1 MLLIQWLYLKN
12 LAYWFQRFHTLSMPE
27 NLHKLFVI
35 SSPSGGGKT
44 SLINKLFEDSRSANF
59 EKSISDTSREK
70 RQGDLEGKDY
80 YFLSEKDFKDKIK
93 KEEYVEYAT
102 VFGNFY
108 GTSKEEIKTKYNN
121 SNLIL
126 ELDWQGAYAVKELF
140 DDAKLIFLVP
150 PSLDDLKQRLIKR
163 NLDSS
168 EAIESRLSEAKKEIS
183 KSEMYDYLVLNDDF
197 DKAFEDLS
205 QILFEGISP
214 IDFNSRVSKDL
225 IKRLVE

>member
-1 MLLIQWLYLKN
+1 
-12 LAYWFQRFHTLSMPE
+12 MPE

-59 EKSISDTSREK
+59 EKSISDTSRQK

-168 EAIESRLSEAKKEIS
+168 EAIEKRLSEAKKEIS

-197 DKAFEDLS
+197 NKAFEDLS

-214 IDFNSRVSKDL
+214 IDFNSRASKDL
-225 IKRLVE
+225 VKRLVE

>member
-1 MLLIQWLYLKN
+1 
-12 LAYWFQRFHTLSMPE
+12 MPE

-44 SLINKLFEDSRSANF
+44 SLINKVFEDSRSANF
-59 EKSISDTSREK
+59 EKSISDTSRQK

-168 EAIESRLSEAKKEIS
+168 EAIEKRLSEAKKEIS

-197 DKAFEDLS
+197 HKAFEDLS

-214 IDFNSRVSKDL
+214 IDFNSRASKDL

>member
-1 MLLIQWLYLKN
+1 
-12 LAYWFQRFHTLSMPE
+12 MPE

-44 SLINKLFEDSRSANF
+44 SLINKLFEDTRSMNF
-59 EKSISDTSREK
+59 KKSISDTTRQKRE
-70 RQGDLEGKDY
+70 GDINGRDY
-80 YFLSEKDFKDKIK
+80 YFLSEREFKDKIE

-121 SNLIL
+121 SNLVL

-140 DDAKLIFLVP
+140 DDARLIFLVP
-150 PSLDDLKQRLIKR
+150 PSLEDLKQRLVTR
-163 NLDSS
+163 NLDSPES
-168 EAIESRLSEAKKEIS
+168 IENRLSEAKKEIS

-197 DKAFEDLS
+197 DRAFEDLS
-205 QILFEGISP
+205 QILFKGISSK
-214 IDFNSRVSKDL
+214 DFNSRVSKDL
-225 IKRLVE
+225 IERLVE

>member
-1 MLLIQWLYLKN
+1 
-12 LAYWFQRFHTLSMPE
+12 MPE

-59 EKSISDTSREK
+59 EKSISDTSRQK

-80 YFLSEKDFKDKIK
+80 YFLSEKDFKEKIK

-102 VFGNFY
+102 IFGNFY

-168 EAIESRLSEAKKEIS
+168 EEIENRLSEAKKEIS

-197 DKAFEDLS
+197 EKAFEDLS

-214 IDFNSRVSKDL
+214 IDFNSRSSKDL

>member
-1 MLLIQWLYLKN
+1 
-12 LAYWFQRFHTLSMPE
+12 MPE

-59 EKSISDTSREK
+59 EKSISDTSRQK

-93 KEEYVEYAT
+93 KEEYVEYAI

-126 ELDWQGAYAVKELF
+126 ELDWQGAYSVKELF

-168 EAIESRLSEAKKEIS
+168 EAIENRLSEAKKEIS

-205 QILFEGISP
+205 QILFEDISP
-214 IDFNSRVSKDL
+214 TDFNSRASKDL

>member
-1 MLLIQWLYLKN
+1 
-12 LAYWFQRFHTLSMPE
+12 MPE

-59 EKSISDTSREK
+59 EKSISDTSRQK

-80 YFLSEKDFKDKIK
+80 YFLSEKDFKDKIN

-126 ELDWQGAYAVKELF
+126 ELDWQGAYAVKEIF

-168 EAIESRLSEAKKEIS
+168 KEIESRLSEAKKEIS
-183 KSEMYDYLVLNDDF
+183 KSEMYDYFVLNDDF

-214 IDFNSRVSKDL
+214 IDFHSRASKDL

>member
-1 MLLIQWLYLKN
+1 
-12 LAYWFQRFHTLSMPE
+12 MPE

-59 EKSISDTSREK
+59 EKSISDTSRQK

-108 GTSKEEIKTKYNN
+108 GTSKGEIKTKYNN
-121 SNLIL
+121 SNLVL
-126 ELDWQGAYAVKELF
+126 ELDWQGAYAVKKIF

-168 EAIESRLSEAKKEIS
+168 ESIENRLSEAKKEIR
-183 KSEMYDYLVLNDDF
+183 KSEMYDFLVLNDDF

-205 QILFEGISP
+205 QILFESILP
-214 IDFNSRVSKDL
+214 IDFNSRASKDL

>member
-1 MLLIQWLYLKN
+1 
-12 LAYWFQRFHTLSMPE
+12 MPE

-59 EKSISDTSREK
+59 EKSISDTSRQK

-93 KEEYVEYAT
+93 KKEYVEYAT

-108 GTSKEEIKTKYNN
+108 GTSKEEIKKKYNN

-140 DDAKLIFLVP
+140 DNAKLIFLVP

-168 EAIESRLSEAKKEIS
+168 QEIENRLSEAKKEIS

-205 QILFEGISP
+205 QILFEGILP
-214 IDFNSRVSKDL
+214 IDFHSRASKDL
-225 IKRLVE
+225 SLIHI

>member
-1 MLLIQWLYLKN
+1 
-12 LAYWFQRFHTLSMPE
+12 MPE

-44 SLINKLFEDSRSANF
+44 SLINKLFEDTRSMNF
-59 EKSISDTSREK
+59 KKSISDTTRQKRE
-70 RQGDLEGKDY
+70 GDINGRDY
-80 YFLSEKDFKDKIK
+80 YFLSEKEFKDKIE

-108 GTSKEEIKTKYNN
+108 GTSKEEIKTKYDN
-121 SNLIL
+121 SNLVL

-140 DDAKLIFLVP
+140 DDARLIFLVP
-150 PSLDDLKQRLIKR
+150 PSLEDLKQRLVTR
-163 NLDSS
+163 NLDSPES
-168 EAIESRLSEAKKEIS
+168 IENRLSEAKKEIS
-183 KSEMYDYLVLNDDF
+183 KSEIYDFLILNDDF

-205 QILFEGISP
+205 QILFESISAL
-214 IDFNSRVSKDL
+214 DFDSRVPKDL

>member
-1 MLLIQWLYLKN
+1 
-12 LAYWFQRFHTLSMPE
+12 MPE

-59 EKSISDTSREK
+59 EKSISDTSRQK
-70 RQGDLEGKDY
+70 REGDLEGKDY

-93 KEEYVEYAT
+93 KEEYVEYAI

-126 ELDWQGAYAVKELF
+126 ELDWQGAYSVKELF

-168 EAIESRLSEAKKEIS
+168 EAIEKRLSEAKKEIS

-214 IDFNSRVSKDL
+214 IDFNSRASKDL

>member
-1 MLLIQWLYLKN
+1 
-12 LAYWFQRFHTLSMPE
+12 MPE

-44 SLINKLFEDSRSANF
+44 SLINKLFEDSRSVNF
-59 EKSISDTSREK
+59 EKSISDTSRQK

-168 EAIESRLSEAKKEIS
+168 EAIEKRLSEAKKEIS

-214 IDFNSRVSKDL
+214 IDFNSRASKDL

>member
-1 MLLIQWLYLKN
+1 
-12 LAYWFQRFHTLSMPE
+12 MPE

-59 EKSISDTSREK
+59 EKSISDTSRQK
-70 RQGDLEGKDY
+70 RKGDVEGKDY
-80 YFLSEKDFKDKIK
+80 YFLSEKNFKEKIE

-140 DDAKLIFLVP
+140 DDTKLIFLVP

-168 EAIESRLSEAKKEIS
+168 EAIENRLSEAKKEIS

-197 DKAFEDLS
+197 HKAFEDLS

-214 IDFNSRVSKDL
+214 IDFNSRASKDL

>member
-1 MLLIQWLYLKN
+1 
-12 LAYWFQRFHTLSMPE
+12 MPE

-44 SLINKLFEDSRSANF
+44 SLINKLFEDSRSMNF
-59 EKSISDTSREK
+59 KKSISDTTRQKRE
-70 RQGDLEGKDY
+70 GDIDGKDY

-150 PSLDDLKQRLIKR
+150 PSLDDLRQRLIKR

-168 EAIESRLSEAKKEIS
+168 EAIEKRLSEAKKEIS

-214 IDFNSRVSKDL
+214 IDFNSRASKDL

>member
-1 MLLIQWLYLKN
+1 
-12 LAYWFQRFHTLSMPE
+12 MPE

-44 SLINKLFEDSRSANF
+44 SLINKVFEDSRSANF
-59 EKSISDTSREK
+59 EKSISDTSRQK

-80 YFLSEKDFKDKIK
+80 YFLSEKDFKEKIK

-102 VFGNFY
+102 VFGKFLWY
-108 GTSKEEIKTKYNN
+108 VKERNKNKIYN
-121 SNLIL
+121 SNLVL

-140 DDAKLIFLVP
+140 DDARLIFLVP
-150 PSLDDLKQRLIKR
+150 PSLEDLKQRLVTR
-163 NLDSS
+163 NLDSPES
-168 EAIESRLSEAKKEIS
+168 IENRLSEAKKEIS
-183 KSEMYDYLVLNDDF
+183 KSEIYDFLILNDDF

-205 QILFEGISP
+205 QILFESISAL
-214 IDFNSRVSKDL
+214 DFDSRVPKDL

>member
-1 MLLIQWLYLKN
+1 MK
-12 LAYWFQRFHTLSMPE
+12 P
-27 NLHKLFVI
+27 
-35 SSPSGGGKT
+35 
-44 SLINKLFEDSRSANF
+44 
-59 EKSISDTSREK
+59 K
-70 RQGDLEGKDY
+70 RRPLDLEGKDY

-93 KEEYVEYAT
+93 KEEYVEYAI

-108 GTSKEEIKTKYNN
+108 GTSKQEIKTKYNN

-140 DDAKLIFLVP
+140 DDARLIFLVP

-163 NLDSS
+163 NLDTS
-168 EAIESRLSEAKKEIS
+168 ESIENRLSEAKKEIS
-183 KSEMYDYLVLNDDF
+183 KSEIYDFLVLNDDF

-205 QILFEGISP
+205 QILFEGVSP
-214 IDFNSRVSKDL
+214 MDFNSRASKGL

>member
-1 MLLIQWLYLKN
+1 
-12 LAYWFQRFHTLSMPE
+12 MPE

-44 SLINKLFEDSRSANF
+44 SLINKLFEDSRSLNF
-59 EKSISDTSREK
+59 EKSISDTSRQK

-93 KEEYVEYAT
+93 KEEYVEYAI

-108 GTSKEEIKTKYNN
+108 GTSKKEITTKYNN

-168 EAIESRLSEAKKEIS
+168 EEIENRLSEAKKEIS

-214 IDFNSRVSKDL
+214 IDFNSRASKDL

>member
-1 MLLIQWLYLKN
+1 
-12 LAYWFQRFHTLSMPE
+12 MPE

-44 SLINKLFEDSRSANF
+44 SLINKLFEDSRSMNF
-59 EKSISDTSREK
+59 EKSISDTSRQK

-93 KEEYVEYAT
+93 KEKYVEYAT

-168 EAIESRLSEAKKEIS
+168 EAIERRLSEAKKEIS

-214 IDFNSRVSKDL
+214 IDFNSRASKDL

>member
-1 MLLIQWLYLKN
+1 
-12 LAYWFQRFHTLSMPE
+12 MPE

-44 SLINKLFEDSRSANF
+44 SLINKLFEDTRSMNF
-59 EKSISDTSREK
+59 KKSISDTTRQKRE
-70 RQGDLEGKDY
+70 GDINGRDY
-80 YFLSEKDFKDKIK
+80 YFLSEKEFKDKIE

-121 SNLIL
+121 SNLVL
-126 ELDWQGAYAVKELF
+126 ELDWQGAYAVKEFF
-140 DDAKLIFLVP
+140 DDARLIFLVP
-150 PSLDDLKQRLIKR
+150 PSLEDLKQRLVTR
-163 NLDSS
+163 NLDSPES
-168 EAIESRLSEAKKEIS
+168 IENRLSEAKKEIS
-183 KSEMYDYLVLNDDF
+183 KSEIYDFLILNDDF

-205 QILFEGISP
+205 QILFESISSS
-214 IDFNSRVSKDL
+214 DFDSRVPKDL

>member
-1 MLLIQWLYLKN
+1 
-12 LAYWFQRFHTLSMPE
+12 MPE

-44 SLINKLFEDSRSANF
+44 SLINKLFEDSRSMNF
-59 EKSISDTSREK
+59 KKSISDTTRQKRE
-70 RQGDLEGKDY
+70 GDINGRDY
-80 YFLSEKDFKDKIK
+80 YFLSEKEFKDKIE
-93 KEEYVEYAT
+93 KEEYVEYAS

-140 DDAKLIFLVP
+140 DDAKLIFLLP

-168 EAIESRLSEAKKEIS
+168 ESIENRLSEAKKEIS
-183 KSEMYDYLVLNDDF
+183 KSEMYDFLVLNDDF
-197 DKAFEDLS
+197 DRAFEDLS
-205 QILFEGISP
+205 QILFKGISSK
-214 IDFNSRVSKDL
+214 DFNSRVSKDL
-225 IKRLVE
+225 IERLVE

>member
-1 MLLIQWLYLKN
+1 
-12 LAYWFQRFHTLSMPE
+12 MPE
-27 NLHKLFVI
+27 NLYKLFVI

-44 SLINKLFEDSRSANF
+44 SLINKLFEDSRSASF
-59 EKSISDTSREK
+59 EKSISDTSRQK

-102 VFGNFY
+102 IFGNFY

-126 ELDWQGAYAVKELF
+126 ELDWQGAYAVKEIF

-168 EAIESRLSEAKKEIS
+168 EEIENRLSEAKKEIS
-183 KSEMYDYLVLNDDF
+183 KSEIYDYLVLNDDF

-214 IDFNSRVSKDL
+214 IDFNSRASKDL

>member
-1 MLLIQWLYLKN
+1 
-12 LAYWFQRFHTLSMPE
+12 MPE

-44 SLINKLFEDSRSANF
+44 SLINKLFEDSRSVNF
-59 EKSISDTSREK
+59 EKSISDTSRQK

-80 YFLSEKDFKDKIK
+80 YFLSEKDFKDKINK
-93 KEEYVEYAT
+93 GEYVEYAT

-168 EAIESRLSEAKKEIS
+168 EEIENRLSEAKKEIS

-197 DKAFEDLS
+197 HKAFEDLS

-214 IDFNSRVSKDL
+214 IDFNSRASKDL

>member
-1 MLLIQWLYLKN
+1 
-12 LAYWFQRFHTLSMPE
+12 MPE

-44 SLINKLFEDSRSANF
+44 SLINKLFEDTRSMNF
-59 EKSISDTSREK
+59 KKSISDTTRQKRE
-70 RQGDLEGKDY
+70 GDINGKDY
-80 YFLSEKDFKDKIK
+80 YFLSEKEFKDKIE

-121 SNLIL
+121 SNLVL

-140 DDAKLIFLVP
+140 GDARLIFLVP
-150 PSLDDLKQRLIKR
+150 PSLEDLKQRLVTR
-163 NLDSS
+163 NLDSPES
-168 EAIESRLSEAKKEIS
+168 IENRLSEAKKEIS
-183 KSEMYDYLVLNDDF
+183 KSEIYDFLILNDDF

-205 QILFEGISP
+205 QILFESISAL
-214 IDFNSRVSKDL
+214 DFDSRVPKDL

>member
-1 MLLIQWLYLKN
+1 
-12 LAYWFQRFHTLSMPE
+12 MPE

-59 EKSISDTSREK
+59 EKSISDTSRQK
-70 RQGDLEGKDY
+70 REGDLEGKDY

-93 KEEYVEYAT
+93 KEEYVEYAI

-108 GTSKEEIKTKYNN
+108 CTSKQEIKTKYNN

-140 DDAKLIFLVP
+140 DDARLIFLVP

-163 NLDSS
+163 NLDTS
-168 EAIESRLSEAKKEIS
+168 ESIENRLSEAKKEIS
-183 KSEMYDYLVLNDDF
+183 KSEIYDFLVLNDDF

-205 QILFEGISP
+205 QILFEGVSP
-214 IDFNSRVSKDL
+214 MDFNSRASKGL

>member
-1 MLLIQWLYLKN
+1 
-12 LAYWFQRFHTLSMPE
+12 MPE

-44 SLINKLFEDSRSANF
+44 SLINKLFEDTRSMNF
-59 EKSISDTSREK
+59 KKSISDTTRQKRE
-70 RQGDLEGKDY
+70 GDINGRDY
-80 YFLSEKDFKDKIK
+80 YFLSEKEFKDKIE
-93 KEEYVEYAT
+93 KEEYVEYAS

-140 DDAKLIFLVP
+140 DDAKLIFLLP

-168 EAIESRLSEAKKEIS
+168 EAIENRLSEAKKEIS
-183 KSEMYDYLVLNDDF
+183 KSCLLYTSDAADD
-197 DKAFEDLS
+197 
-205 QILFEGISP
+205 
-214 IDFNSRVSKDL
+214 
-225 IKRLVE
+225 

>member
-1 MLLIQWLYLKN
+1 
-12 LAYWFQRFHTLSMPE
+12 MPE
-27 NLHKLFVI
+27 NLYKLFVI

-59 EKSISDTSREK
+59 EKSISDTSRQK

-102 VFGNFY
+102 IFGNFY

-168 EAIESRLSEAKKEIS
+168 EEIENRLSEAKKEIS

-214 IDFNSRVSKDL
+214 IDFNSRASKDL

>member
-1 MLLIQWLYLKN
+1 
-12 LAYWFQRFHTLSMPE
+12 MPE

-59 EKSISDTSREK
+59 EKSISDTSRQK

-93 KEEYVEYAT
+93 RDEYVEFAT

-108 GTSKEEIKTKYNN
+108 GTSKEEIKIKYNN

-140 DDAKLIFLVP
+140 DDARLIFLVP
-150 PSLDDLKQRLIKR
+150 PSLEDLKQRLVTR
-163 NLDSS
+163 NLDSPES
-168 EAIESRLSEAKKEIS
+168 IENRLSEAKKEIS
-183 KSEMYDYLVLNDDF
+183 KSEIYDFLILNDDF

-205 QILFEGISP
+205 QILFESISAT
-214 IDFNSRVSKDL
+214 DFVSRVPKDL

>member
-1 MLLIQWLYLKN
+1 
-12 LAYWFQRFHTLSMPE
+12 MPE

-59 EKSISDTSREK
+59 EKSISDTSRQK

-108 GTSKEEIKTKYNN
+108 GTSKEEIKKKYNN

-140 DDAKLIFLVP
+140 DNAKLIFLVP

-168 EAIESRLSEAKKEIS
+168 QEIENRLSEAKKEII

-214 IDFNSRVSKDL
+214 VDFNSRASKDL

>member
-1 MLLIQWLYLKN
+1 
-12 LAYWFQRFHTLSMPE
+12 MPE

-44 SLINKLFEDSRSANF
+44 SLINRLFEDSRSANF
-59 EKSISDTSREK
+59 EKSISDTSRQK

-80 YFLSEKDFKDKIK
+80 YFLSENDFKNKIK

-108 GTSKEEIKTKYNN
+108 GTSKEEIKKKYNN

-168 EAIESRLSEAKKEIS
+168 EEIENRLSEAKKEIS

-214 IDFNSRVSKDL
+214 IDFNSRASKDL

>member
-1 MLLIQWLYLKN
+1 ML
-12 LAYWFQRFHTLSMPE
+12 E

-59 EKSISDTSREK
+59 EKSISDTSRQK

-80 YFLSEKDFKDKIK
+80 YFLSENDFKNKIK

-108 GTSKEEIKTKYNN
+108 GTSKEEIKIKYNN

-168 EAIESRLSEAKKEIS
+168 EAIENRLSEAKKEIS

-214 IDFNSRVSKDL
+214 IDFNSRASKDL

>member
-59 EKSISDTSREK
+59 EKSISDTSRQK

-80 YFLSEKDFKDKIK
+80 YFLSEKNFKDKIN

-108 GTSKEEIKTKYNN
+108 GTSKEEIKKKYNN

-168 EAIESRLSEAKKEIS
+168 EEIENRLSEAKKEIS

-197 DKAFEDLS
+197 HKAFEDLS

-214 IDFNSRVSKDL
+214 MDFNSRASKDL